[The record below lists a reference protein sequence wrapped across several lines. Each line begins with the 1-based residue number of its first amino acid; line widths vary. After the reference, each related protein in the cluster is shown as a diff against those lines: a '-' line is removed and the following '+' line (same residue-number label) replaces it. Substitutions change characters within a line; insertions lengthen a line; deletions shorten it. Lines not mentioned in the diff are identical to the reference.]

1 MKLRV
6 RALGMALGIAWGL
19 CVLLSTLWLIWLG
32 NGAEIVALKY
42 LYPGYTTTYLG
53 ALVGFIW
60 GFVDGFIGGAL
71 VAWLYN
77 WFHKV
82 FYKSQAT
89 S

>member
-6 RALGMALGIAWGL
+6 RALGVALGLAWGL
-19 CVLLSTLWLIWLG
+19 YVLLSTLWLIWLG
-32 NGAEIVALKY
+32 KGGEIVALKQ
-42 LYPGYTTTYLG
+42 LYPGYETTYLG

-77 WFHKV
+77 QFHKI